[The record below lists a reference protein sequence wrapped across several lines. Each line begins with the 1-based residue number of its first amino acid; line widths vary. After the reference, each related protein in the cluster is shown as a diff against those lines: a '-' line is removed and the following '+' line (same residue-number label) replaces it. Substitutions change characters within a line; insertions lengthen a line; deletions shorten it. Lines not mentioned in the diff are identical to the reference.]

1 MSNTLA
7 LNTQDEIR
15 RLIATGIFLLKL
27 LFQIPPTE
35 IHLAVL
41 FPFDGE
47 QIRVRLDSLVRRYS
61 IVIFL
66 VDLSSSF
73 AANEQSGSSDRF
85 LRQQAISL
93 WHLLRTIGI
102 NFV

>member
-1 MSNTLA
+1 MRSSNALA

-41 FPFDGE
+41 FPFDSE
-47 QIRVRLDSLVRRYS
+47 QIRVRLVPFVR
-61 IVIFL
+61 
-66 VDLSSSF
+66 SF
-73 AANEQSGSSDRF
+73 VVSRF
-85 LRQQAISL
+85 L
-93 WHLLRTIGI
+93 
-102 NFV
+102 